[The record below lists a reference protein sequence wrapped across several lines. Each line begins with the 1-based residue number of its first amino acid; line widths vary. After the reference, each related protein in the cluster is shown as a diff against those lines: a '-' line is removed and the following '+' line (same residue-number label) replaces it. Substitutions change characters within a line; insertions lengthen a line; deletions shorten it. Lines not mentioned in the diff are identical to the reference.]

1 MPLAFL
7 LILRQTMGWGGGG
20 VFRGVSETIA
30 GLLFRDAAFTWR
42 PKQLSCRFKNYL
54 ILGGFAI

>member
-1 MPLAFL
+1 MPLALL
-7 LILRQTMGWGGGG
+7 LILRQTMGGG

-42 PKQLSCRFKNYL
+42 PKQLSCKFKNYL

>member
-1 MPLAFL
+1 MPLALL
-7 LILRQTMGWGGGG
+7 LILRQTMGRGGG

-42 PKQLSCRFKNYL
+42 PKQLSCKFKNYL

>member
-1 MPLAFL
+1 MPLALL
-7 LILRQTMGWGGGG
+7 LILRQTMGGGG

-42 PKQLSCRFKNYL
+42 PKQLSCKFKNYL

>member
-1 MPLAFL
+1 MPLTLL
-7 LILRQTMGWGGGG
+7 LILRQTMGGGG

-42 PKQLSCRFKNYL
+42 PKQLSCKFKN
-54 ILGGFAI
+54 

>member
-1 MPLAFL
+1 MPLALL
-7 LILRQTMGWGGGG
+7 LILRQTMGGGGG

-42 PKQLSCRFKNYL
+42 PKQLSCKFKN
-54 ILGGFAI
+54 